1 MGAMS
6 DLEPSR
12 SRMPRRAREERAYR
26 LVLATGGFG
35 AIAVIGFILA
45 LAGVIGAWIPLI
57 SAVLSVVCGLLF
69 MRSVQR

>member
-1 MGAMS
+1 MS
-6 DLEPSR
+6 ELEPSR

-26 LVLATGGFG
+26 LVLASGAFG

-45 LAGVIGAWIPLI
+45 LAGVIGAGIPLI

-69 MRSVQR
+69 MRSVRR